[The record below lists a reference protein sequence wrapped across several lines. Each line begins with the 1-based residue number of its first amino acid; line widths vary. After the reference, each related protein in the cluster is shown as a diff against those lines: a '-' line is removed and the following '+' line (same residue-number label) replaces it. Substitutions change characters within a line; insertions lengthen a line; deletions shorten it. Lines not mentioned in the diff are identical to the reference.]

1 MKRHTTS
8 AKLQKIAEAKKAA
21 AVAEASGRP
30 TGAPGM
36 TPGMAAAAV
45 PADNIIEM
53 TNAL

>member
-36 TPGMAAAAV
+36 TPGMAPAAV